1 MTRNYKASHKRRDRQ
16 RDNDD
21 LRDLLGPNERDDVH
35 PDTKSEARGDA
46 REAIG
51 NTARDTDT
59 NPTGPEG
66 NDKNKNRPR
75 RDRFDDDLAAS

>member
-1 MTRNYKASHKRRDRQ
+1 MATDRTGTNRNKY

-21 LRDLLGPNERDDVH
+21 TRDPVPTEERVESK

-51 NTARDTDT
+51 NTARDTDAH
-59 NPTGPEG
+59 PTGPEG
-66 NDKNKNRPR
+66 NDRTRRPR
-75 RDRFDDDLAAS
+75 QPPAP